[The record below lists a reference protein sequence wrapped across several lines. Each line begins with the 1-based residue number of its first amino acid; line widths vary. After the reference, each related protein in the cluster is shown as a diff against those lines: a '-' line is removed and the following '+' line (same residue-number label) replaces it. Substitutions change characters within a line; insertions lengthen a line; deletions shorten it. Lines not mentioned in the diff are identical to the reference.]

1 LGLKIKRRK
10 GVIEKGE
17 SLETI
22 NKKEK
27 GGDGKGG
34 NRRKD

>member
-10 GVIEKGE
+10 GVIEKE
-17 SLETI
+17 ETLETI

-34 NRRKD
+34 NPRKD